1 MIALAFFRDAIR
13 LQEEEIQQREA
24 LNDTMKK
31 LLELK
36 QKEKQERQAR
46 VDALKQAERQNER

>member
-1 MIALAFFRDAIR
+1 MIALAFFRDQIR

-24 LNDTMKK
+24 LNATMEK

-36 QKEKQERQAR
+36 KKEKQERQAR

>member
-24 LNDTMKK
+24 LNATMEK

-36 QKEKQERQAR
+36 KKEKQERQAR

>member
-36 QKEKQERQAR
+36 KKEKQERQAR

>member
-1 MIALAFFRDAIR
+1 MIALAFFRDQIR

>member
-24 LNDTMKK
+24 LNATMEK